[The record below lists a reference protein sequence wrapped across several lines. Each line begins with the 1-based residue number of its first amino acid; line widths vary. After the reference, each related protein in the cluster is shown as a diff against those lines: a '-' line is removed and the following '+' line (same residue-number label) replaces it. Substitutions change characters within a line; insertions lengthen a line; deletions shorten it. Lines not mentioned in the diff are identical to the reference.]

1 MHFEREEWITH
12 ALESCQIRQCSLTC
26 YEDRAAFGQV
36 HIRPG
41 LLAACGFSPPPPI
54 RRAPWRGAR
63 APVLGGIEVVFC
75 GMVVGKHEIARPRL
89 ACLRWRTIEVVHRA
103 VVGVVPVGREERHGT
118 ASQQEAQ
125 EQGAVRRWTPARRR
139 RQIRWRARWG
149 CPISPP
155 HYWRR
160 CDLGCTGRAKRAG
173 HSHSVALSPPPLR
186 PTDTLLAL
194 TGTTSW
200 SLALKDFSFK

>member
-54 RRAPWRGAR
+54 RRAPWRAR

-75 GMVVGKHEIARPRL
+75 GMVVGKNEIARPRL
-89 ACLRWRTIEVVHRA
+89 ACMRWRTIEVVHRA

-125 EQGAVRRWTPARRR
+125 EQGAVRRWTPTRRR
-139 RQIRWRARWG
+139 RQIRRRARWD
-149 CPISPP
+149 CPISRP

-160 CDLGCTGRAKRAG
+160 RDLGCTGRAKRAG
-173 HSHSVALSPPPLR
+173 HSHSVALSPPPL
-186 PTDTLLAL
+186 PQQILCWLLPV
-194 TGTTSW
+194 
-200 SLALKDFSFK
+200 